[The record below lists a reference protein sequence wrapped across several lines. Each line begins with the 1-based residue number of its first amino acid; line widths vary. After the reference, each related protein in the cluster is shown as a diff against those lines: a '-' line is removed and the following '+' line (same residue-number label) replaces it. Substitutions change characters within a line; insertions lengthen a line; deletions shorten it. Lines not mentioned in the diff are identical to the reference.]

1 MTRRSVI
8 DVGTNSVKVLVADVS
23 GGVVTPLWE
32 TSEQT
37 RLGRGFYDSH
47 RLQAEPVAATARA
60 VARFASEARNRG
72 ASRIRV
78 VATSAA
84 RDAVNRDELLDAI
97 RQVAALET
105 EVISGELEAEWGF
118 AGVGS
123 SPELAGRRL
132 MVIDVG
138 GGSTELI
145 LGEGGHVVY
154 RRSFPLGSV
163 RLHERF
169 PISDPPTP
177 AELDA
182 VREWMGTFLE
192 VEVGPELRAVMNG
205 FGQPERVLG
214 VGGTTA
220 ILALMQAGT
229 DQFDRDL
236 VEQTRFPISS
246 LSGWVESMWAETLEQ
261 RRRHRG
267 LPPERADVILFGAVI
282 YEALLVRF
290 GWNELGV
297 STRGLRFGAML
308 EVETHA

>member
-60 VARFASEARNRG
+60 VARFAFEARNRG

-154 RRSFPLGSV
+154 RRSFALGSV

-182 VREWMGTFLE
+182 VREWIGTFLE

-246 LSGWVESMWAETLEQ
+246 LSGWVESMWSETLEQ